1 MYEMHLA
8 LHILYV
14 TEYAALAAARNVH
27 HAEQGTLFDFRII
40 R

>member
-8 LHILYV
+8 LHIFHV
-14 TEYAALAAARNVH
+14 TEDPTLAAARNVH
-27 HAEQGTLFDFRII
+27 HAEQGTLFDFRVI